1 MPPLC
6 KGRWLA
12 WQDGGVVK
20 VIFFYKTIPHPTP
33 SGAPFT
39 QASLF
44 LFAYDLSIFLTSTA
58 FVDTNAKYGIPLS
71 RYAVFFKN
79 CPLGYTPIRLTLFW
93 E

>member
-12 WQDGGVVK
+12 CQDGGVVK

-33 SGAPFT
+33 SGAKGQLKEPVRIISVS
-39 QASLF
+39 AL
-44 LFAYDLSIFLTSTA
+44 YHCTA
-58 FVDTNAKYGIPLS
+58 TFSG
-71 RYAVFFKN
+71 
-79 CPLGYTPIRLTLFW
+79 

>member
-33 SGAPFT
+33 SSSLPEGAF
-39 QASLF
+39 
-44 LFAYDLSIFLTSTA
+44 I
-58 FVDTNAKYGIPLS
+58 
-71 RYAVFFKN
+71 
-79 CPLGYTPIRLTLFW
+79 
-93 E
+93 

>member
-33 SGAPFT
+33 SGGQIVKQVQHPKMLQKVKATP
-39 QASLF
+39 
-44 LFAYDLSIFLTSTA
+44 SIF
-58 FVDTNAKYGIPLS
+58 
-71 RYAVFFKN
+71 
-79 CPLGYTPIRLTLFW
+79 
-93 E
+93 

>member
-12 WQDGGVVK
+12 WQDGGGVK
-20 VIFFYKTIPHPTP
+20 VIFFYKTNPHPTP
-33 SGAPFT
+33 SS
-39 QASLF
+39 SLYLGEPF

-58 FVDTNAKYGIPLS
+58 FVDTKAKIRHTSFEIYRIS
-71 RYAVFFKN
+71 EN
-79 CPLGYTPIRLTLFW
+79 CPL

>member
-20 VIFFYKTIPHPTP
+20 VIFLYKTIPHPTP

-39 QASLF
+39 QGRLF
-44 LFAYDLSIFLTSTA
+44 CSPMTYQIVVFALRLNAAIFA
-58 FVDTNAKYGIPLS
+58 HCFMK
-71 RYAVFFKN
+71 K
-79 CPLGYTPIRLTLFW
+79 
-93 E
+93 